1 MTVKKAR
8 KILGKLGMK
17 LSDKEIEKEL
27 EVSVFLA
34 ELILKEYPGYKN
46 QLNMK

>member
-8 KILGKLGMK
+8 KILGKLAK
-17 LSDKEIEKEL
+17 SLSDEQIKKEL

-34 ELILKEYPGYKN
+34 ELILKEYPDYLK
-46 QLNMK
+46 